1 MNNTETVARIVETL
15 AGTGPHHRVLARN
28 FTKKR
33 AYVEDE
39 VIGHE
44 QITAQHTT
52 VQLEDTADNGDEL
65 RVTVT
70 VSRRFRE
77 PRAL

>member
-28 FTKKR
+28 FTR
-33 AYVEDE
+33 TRVYAGDE
-39 VIGHE
+39 VIGHDE
-44 QITAQHTT
+44 ITAQHTT

-65 RVTVT
+65 HVTVT
-70 VSRRFRE
+70 VSRRFKE
-77 PRAL
+77 PRVL